1 MSSDEQVRPHVLL
14 LEKMEGAKK
23 PLLLFILGLTASIFP
38 HQSCSFNLDLINYS
52 EQSGPEGSYFGFSV
66 DFLQA
71 NSKEVSVVVG
81 APRDNVGNSQGGS
94 VFNCPW
100 TSTKGPCKR
109 LAFDQTGDENITFN
123 DIFLLAH
130 KSNQWLGATVRVY
143 NSSILACAPLFH
155 WNVVQGTEEAMNT
168 PVGNC
173 QLLDTETGS
182 LANYAPCRGIAVEE
196 SYTKA
201 RGFRDRRYCEV
212 GFSSD
217 FTKDGRMVLG
227 APGGFFFQGQ
237 IITAPLQNIMASGKT
252 FSPIHS
258 LVGESQ
264 STERFDHY
272 DLYLGYSVATG
283 QFNADSVPDYVVG
296 VPNDLN
302 TVGSVKLFNGAAV
315 SLKIMKTLRGS
326 QVASYFGHCVAVT
339 DINRDGR
346 DDILVGAPLFME
358 HLSTQKLRE
367 VGQVYVYLQK
377 ESYLISPTPDQI
389 LAGTHTYG
397 RFGSTIAPLGD
408 IDHDGFNDVAVGAP
422 GSGEGGWVFI
432 YMGQSDGL
440 SPQFVQVIE
449 SPFQP
454 PKPASAFG
462 FSIRGGTDIDGN
474 GYPDLIIGAW
484 GADKVVIYRTKA
496 VVRTKAQLSFF
507 PDFLNP
513 DENFCQVYNTT
524 ASCFTIMMC
533 VSVTGN
539 RIPEEIVLNTEI
551 QLDKLKPNM
560 ARRTLLVETTQ
571 PHSQFQ
577 LSINRNIGTACRNL
591 TAYLLAE
598 FKDKLSPI
606 VVSLNYKLANST
618 AAMLHGQSAI
628 VGQTRI
634 ILDCGDDNICIPDLK
649 LAAESDGKPFLI
661 GDENPAL
668 LIIKAENQGEGAYE
682 TELHVRLPARTHLQ
696 SVLSNKEGFTHLR
709 CGPKKDN
716 GSVIV
721 VCELGNPMKA
731 GQKLQAGLFFSIGG
745 LEEVETHVSFHLQIK
760 SKNSQ
765 NPDSNPVEVKI
776 NVQAVASLEMRGVS
790 SPTECVL
797 PIAKWEPKPYPE
809 ELEDVGPLV
818 EHVYELRNKGPS
830 PVNARLQL
838 HFPVQQ
844 NGSYL
849 LYVFANASEE
859 LLSCNTNYSIDPQR
873 LVKSEPTN
881 VTTLPVHHLNKRE
894 VQQQQDELVQQ
905 RKETVY
911 VNCSSGEPCVVFNCV
926 AAGLQRDGRAVVRVA
941 ARLWVNTLL
950 QTPYV
955 NYVLLSTAYFEVLS
969 VPSKI
974 QPKVF
979 PSGQAQ
985 TNTTVVWRSP
995 DGQKEMPVWWIL
1007 VSVIAGLLLL
1017 AMLSI
1022 IFWKMGFFKRSRPP
1036 TDVEDDDDATQ
1047 ELQAEQS
1054 PTE

>member
-1 MSSDEQVRPHVLL
+1 
-14 LEKMEGAKK
+14 MEGAKQS
-23 PLLLFILGLTASIFP
+23 LFLFILGLTASIFP

-71 NSKEVSVVVG
+71 NSKDVVVG
-81 APRDNVGNSQGGS
+81 APRDNVGSSQGGS

-100 TSTKGPCKR
+100 TPTKGPCQR

-123 DIFLLAH
+123 DILLLAH

-196 SYTKA
+196 SYTK
-201 RGFRDRRYCEV
+201 
-212 GFSSD
+212 
-217 FTKDGRMVLG
+217 DGRVVLG

-237 IITAPLQNIMASGKT
+237 IITAPLQSIMASGKT

-258 LVGESQ
+258 LVGEYK

-272 DLYLGYSVATG
+272 DLYLEKNSIQSAFKMYTPWETSKINWPLICLCVLA
-283 QFNADSVPDYVVG
+283 
-296 VPNDLN
+296 
-302 TVGSVKLFNGAAV
+302 LFF
-315 SLKIMKTLRGS
+315 R
-326 QVASYFGHCVAVT
+326 
-339 DINRDGR
+339 R

-358 HLSTQKLRE
+358 FFSTQKLRE

-377 ESYLISPTPDQI
+377 ESYRISPIPDQF

-408 IDHDGFNDVAVGAP
+408 IDHDGFNDIAVGAP

-440 SPQFVQVIE
+440 SQQFVQVIE

-577 LSINRNIGTACRNL
+577 LSINRNTGTACRNL

-606 VVSLNYKLANST
+606 VVSLNYKLAAST
-618 AAMLHGQSAI
+618 GVMLHGQSAI

-649 LAAESDGKPFLI
+649 LARDPLNFFSDGKPFLI

-682 TELHVRLPARTHLQ
+682 TELHIRLPARTHLQ
-696 SVLSNKEGFTHLR
+696 SVLSNKEGFTHLL

-731 GQKLQAGLFFSIGG
+731 GQKLQAGLFFSMGG

-830 PVNARLQL
+830 PVNARLRL

-859 LLSCNTNYSIDPQR
+859 LLSCNTSYSIDPQR
-873 LVKSEPTN
+873 VRPKN
-881 VTTLPVHHLNKRE
+881 TTALPHHHLNKRE

-941 ARLWVNTLL
+941 ARLWVNTFL

-979 PSGQAQ
+979 PSGQAE

-1036 TDVEDDDDATQ
+1036 TDDEDDDATQ

>member
-1 MSSDEQVRPHVLL
+1 
-14 LEKMEGAKK
+14 MEGAKK
-23 PLLLFILGLTASIFP
+23 NLFLFILGLTASILP
-38 HQSCSFNLDLINYS
+38 HQSSSFNLDLNNYS

-81 APRDNVGNSQGGS
+81 APRDNVGSSQGGS

-100 TSTKGPCKR
+100 TSTKGPCQR
-109 LAFDQTGDENITFN
+109 LAFDQTGDENILFN
-123 DIFLLAH
+123 DIHLMAH

-173 QLLDTETGS
+173 QLLDTVTGN

-196 SYTKA
+196 TYTKA
-201 RGFRDRRYCEV
+201 RGFQDRRYCEA

-217 FTKDGRMVLG
+217 FTKDGTVVLG

-237 IITAPLQNIMASGKT
+237 IITAPLQSIMASGKT
-252 FSPIHS
+252 FSPVHFLS
-258 LVGESQ
+258 EESK

-272 DLYLGYSVATG
+272 DLYLGYSVAIG
-283 QFNADSVPDYVVG
+283 QFNADSLPDYVVG

-302 TVGSVKLFNGAAV
+302 TAGSVKIFTGAAV
-315 SLKIMKTLRGS
+315 SLRIMKSLRGS

-339 DINRDGR
+339 DINSDGW

-377 ESYLISPTPDQI
+377 ESYRISPIPDQI
-389 LAGTHTYG
+389 LTGTHTYG

-408 IDHDGFNDVAVGAP
+408 IDHDGFNDIAVGAP

-462 FSIRGGTDIDGN
+462 FSLRGGTDIDGN

-484 GADKVVIYRTKA
+484 GADKVAIYRTKA
-496 VVRTKAQLSFF
+496 VVRTKAQLLFF

-513 DENFCQVYNTT
+513 DEKFCQVDNTMV
-524 ASCFTIMMC
+524 SCFTIMMC
-533 VSVTGN
+533 VSVSGY

-577 LSINRNIGTACRNL
+577 LSINRNTGTVCRNL

-606 VVSLNYKLANST
+606 VISLNYNLANSSG
-618 AAMLHGQSAI
+618 AMLHGQSAI

-649 LAAESDGKPFLI
+649 LAAESDGKPLLI

-696 SVLSNKEGFTHLR
+696 SVLSNKEGFTRLL

-731 GQKLQAGLFFSIGG
+731 GQKLQAGLFFSMGG

-765 NPDSNPVEVKI
+765 NPDSNPVEVRI
-776 NVQAVASLEMRGVS
+776 NVQAMASLEMRGVS

-797 PIAKWEPKPYPE
+797 PIAKWEPKPHPE

-859 LLSCNTNYSIDPQR
+859 LLSCSTNYNIDPHG

-881 VTTLPVHHLNKRE
+881 NTVMSVHHLNKRE
-894 VQQQQDELVQQ
+894 VQQQQDEPGQQ
-905 RKETVY
+905 RRETVH
-911 VNCSSGEPCVVFNCV
+911 VNCSSGEPCVVFNCE

-941 ARLWVNTLL
+941 ARLWVNTFL

-955 NYVLLSTAYFEVLS
+955 NYVLLSSAYFEVLN

-979 PSGQAQ
+979 PSGQAE

-1022 IFWKMGFFKRSRPP
+1022 IFWKMGFFKRNRPP
-1036 TDVEDDDDATQ
+1036 TDDEDDDDATQ

-1054 PTE
+1054 PKE